1 MKNLNEQ
8 KMKEMKDNNINN
20 EKKNNKNID
29 LISNLKEIFNHFSNN
44 SKYLSNKDYK
54 IFLIETSLL
63 DDIKITPEYSNILFY
78 SFSSAKNCISFQTFC
93 KLLIKISSIKFPQ
106 KYKESEENALFL
118 LFDVYLNP
126 LLKIYQIIDS
136 DEKNKYDIKKEDFIF
151 NNINQKLIIQKIVS
165 RMTKDIIEKNYLLF
179 LKIYQKYFCFENLKI
194 SNSQKGHLSNKA
206 FIKVFNDFNISP
218 KYINPEKIE
227 NIFNIIIKNSE
238 YIINIMNN
246 FINIDLCNNDGMLFT
261 LFHFI
266 LGIYLVSVINVITTN
281 YDENAPNNIWEVF
294 INNNDSKAF
303 KNLLLLFYKS
313 ENNKTVMNE
322 EIKKMQFEI
331 LTNEDKEY
339 YNFNEESKDNT
350 SFNNEEYSNQLS
362 PIISKLKE
370 NDNKNN
376 FTYSE
381 MVPIILNKH
390 KKQLISIYK
399 YYSELF
405 LETNFSV
412 YMTQNGFISLIKDMN
427 LLLKKEDIP
436 KNYNNMSSH
445 QKFLF
450 QNKVINLLSFTT
462 INSLFSKFS
471 SIPTNRNNKS
481 VNKKINFVSFVNIIL
496 ILSNKIFNPKFSN
509 ISFDDKVFSYEEII
523 NSKILI
529 KYVNN
534 FIVNYLNP
542 LYQNIFPNLEEDNFT
557 IENLMAILQ
566 NEKIKYIVNKINPLF
581 IRILKHYTDNKKFI
595 EYSHYF
601 KCLSD
606 FNIFPDYIQKKK
618 MIKIFINFIK
628 DFDDIYLL
636 RGNNKAVSD
645 IKSCA
650 YSIFYIGLGGE
661 DNQNINNEELEI
673 KLFNFIHK
681 IGQSNNLGK
690 ISIVGIKNNLQKD
703 FLNSL
708 YEIHEYLFKDKKI

>member
-136 DEKNKYDIKKEDFIF
+136 DEKNKSDIKKEDFIF

-281 YDENAPNNIWEVF
+281 YDENDPNNIWEVF

-313 ENNKTVMNE
+313 ENIKTVMNE
-322 EIKKMQFEI
+322 DIKKMQFEI
-331 LTNEDKEY
+331 LTNEDKDY

-376 FTYSE
+376 LTYSE

-399 YYSELF
+399 LYY
-405 LETNFSV
+405 
-412 YMTQNGFISLIKDMN
+412 
-427 LLLKKEDIP
+427 
-436 KNYNNMSSH
+436 
-445 QKFLF
+445 
-450 QNKVINLLSFTT
+450 
-462 INSLFSKFS
+462 
-471 SIPTNRNNKS
+471 
-481 VNKKINFVSFVNIIL
+481 
-496 ILSNKIFNPKFSN
+496 
-509 ISFDDKVFSYEEII
+509 
-523 NSKILI
+523 
-529 KYVNN
+529 
-534 FIVNYLNP
+534 
-542 LYQNIFPNLEEDNFT
+542 
-557 IENLMAILQ
+557 
-566 NEKIKYIVNKINPLF
+566 
-581 IRILKHYTDNKKFI
+581 
-595 EYSHYF
+595 
-601 KCLSD
+601 
-606 FNIFPDYIQKKK
+606 
-618 MIKIFINFIK
+618 
-628 DFDDIYLL
+628 
-636 RGNNKAVSD
+636 
-645 IKSCA
+645 
-650 YSIFYIGLGGE
+650 
-661 DNQNINNEELEI
+661 
-673 KLFNFIHK
+673 
-681 IGQSNNLGK
+681 
-690 ISIVGIKNNLQKD
+690 
-703 FLNSL
+703 
-708 YEIHEYLFKDKKI
+708 

>member
-136 DEKNKYDIKKEDFIF
+136 DEKNKSDIKKEDFIF

-313 ENNKTVMNE
+313 ENIKTVMNE
-322 EIKKMQFEI
+322 DIKKMQFEI

-370 NDNKNN
+370 NDNKNIL
-376 FTYSE
+376 TYSE

-427 LLLKKEDIP
+427 LLLKKEYIP

-481 VNKKINFVSFVNIIL
+481 VNKKINFISFVNIIL
-496 ILSNKIFNPKFSN
+496 ILSNKIFNPIFSN

-581 IRILKHYTDNKKFI
+581 IRILKHYTDNKEFI

-650 YSIFYIGLGGE
+650 YSIFYLGLGGE
-661 DNQNINNEELEI
+661 EYQNINNEELEI

-690 ISIVGIKNNLQKD
+690 ISIVSIKNNLQKD
-703 FLNSL
+703 FLNIL